1 MFIPFSLV
9 IILLSASNLLA
20 MEIAPHSSTS
30 LITLLADP
38 ALCLQNMRTTH
49 KEYKEEKRKNV
60 SLEQMPIDLYTQNRM
75 FLTQKYEKKH
85 PLFLLEECY
94 KEVNCD
100 NPSEWHYC
108 TLSRE
113 HNPRYREA
121 FENKVSA
128 LLIEKIIASNGQP
141 VHYTDFGSG
150 GVFQVLATLTKV
162 LSQQQNACLNI
173 HLIDGSY
180 TPYVTATDFF
190 NQNRQ
195 ITMEKTLN
203 FGTRLA
209 EYAQYVRDQE
219 KDDPEV
225 MAMADS
231 TIQQNVIKLCSS
243 LESKHKQ
250 FISSLSNTFPNAQL
264 FLHIHDQTPSYL
276 QYVEKHNLAHAD
288 VVTAADIS
296 DYKSMQADGVN
307 NYVKLYSATLDK
319 KPNAHNVWLE
329 KNDDQSGA
337 KLTTLSLGNTIHI
350 RSSKGTESY
359 TVMKASDENL

>member
-1 MFIPFSLV
+1 
-9 IILLSASNLLA
+9 

-49 KEYKEEKRKNV
+49 KEYKEEKRKNA
-60 SLEQMPIDLYTQNRM
+60 SHEQMPIDLYTQNHM
-75 FLTQKYEKKH
+75 LLTQKYKKKH
-85 PLFLLEECY
+85 PLFLLGECY
-94 KEVNCD
+94 KEVSYH

-128 LLIEKIIASNGQP
+128 LLIAKIIASDGQP

-150 GVFQVLATLTKV
+150 GAFQALATLTKV
-162 LSQQQNACLNI
+162 LTQQNNACLNI

-195 ITMEKTLN
+195 ITMEKTLH

-209 EYAQYVRDQE
+209 EYAQFVRDQE

-250 FISSLSNTFPNAQL
+250 FISSLSNTFPNAHL
-264 FLHIHDQTPSYL
+264 SLCVHDQTPSYL

-296 DYKSMQADGVN
+296 DHESMQTQSIQS
-307 NYVKLYSATLDK
+307 YVTLCSATLEK
-319 KPNAHNVWLE
+319 KSTAHNVWLE
-329 KNDDQSGA
+329 KSNNQGGA
-337 KLTTLSLGNTIHI
+337 KLTTLVLGNTVRMI
-350 RSSKGTESY
+350 SNGGMESF
-359 TVMKASDENL
+359 VMMMANDENL